1 MAIFLHGKL
10 ARERVHEYVIC
21 TEMVM
26 LSVEAF
32 QTWGN
37 ECVQSVR
44 REQTCTMDGVIQLN
58 IKKKVL
64 HISSMVLVGN
74 RLVSFVALF
83 AWHMEPALVVT
94 EELLSSIPVFIED
107 GCYMNVPE
115 KCLDA
120 LISYW

>member
-1 MAIFLHGKL
+1 M
-10 ARERVHEYVIC
+10 HEYVIC

-58 IKKKVL
+58 INKKVL
-64 HISSMVLVGN
+64 HTSSMVLVGN
-74 RLVSFVALF
+74 RLVSFVCLAYG
-83 AWHMEPALVVT
+83 ACIGSDRRT
-94 EELLSSIPVFIED
+94 TVF
-107 GCYMNVPE
+107 YPSLHTKMV
-115 KCLDA
+115 A
-120 LISYW
+120 T